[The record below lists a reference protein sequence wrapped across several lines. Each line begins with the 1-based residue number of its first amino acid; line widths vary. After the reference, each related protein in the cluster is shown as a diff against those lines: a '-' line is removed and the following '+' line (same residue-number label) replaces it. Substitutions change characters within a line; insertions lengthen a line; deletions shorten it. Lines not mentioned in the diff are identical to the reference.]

1 MITNKG
7 TFSYSA
13 MTFVII
19 TLENWHETQRRW
31 VTGTHKCFVTSLLN
45 MEIISFYCRDS
56 ITQQESGFYLPQ
68 KNMFFAEHI
77 TIYVRDHKII
87 PLIIK

>member
-1 MITNKG
+1 MCIPSIITNKG

-19 TLENWHETQRRW
+19 TLENWHETQRRC
-31 VTGTHKCFVTSLLN
+31 VTGAHKCFVTSLLN

-56 ITQQESGFYLPQ
+56 ITQQEYDF
-68 KNMFFAEHI
+68 
-77 TIYVRDHKII
+77 
-87 PLIIK
+87 